1 MQQPPHDV
9 LDSSPFWQVQ
19 AVFDPDGTGKDFAY
33 TIGLHGRG
41 LPELHLWARP
51 TLGEDPGLD
60 WMLSTADRT
69 HALNELAGMLVAGRL
84 AVGDQVVHEYDHG
97 LSRVTFRVDPPGDR
111 EELEAYGAPPDALV
125 LPVRWSLSREP
136 EGQLRPLTEDA
147 QLRAAHA
154 FSELVAGLDPARRGP
169 KGWCVPTE
177 PTFDPGQRFGP
188 LTPLVLARA
197 AQLWQADDRTLRE
210 LLGAGLA
217 ALCGNSLTGA
227 TSVAI
232 ALARPAGR
240 RRCLEELQPAV
251 FDLVELLTER
261 PAARGRWRRVVRE
274 VEPSWWRESSGQ
286 ERAAML
292 DNFARLLRDLTLS
305 CLMVEAVADLADEAL
320 LLQARGPW
328 VSGLRAERFISDP
341 RWRAAPEVLD
351 AVRGLLAPLDVRT
364 LGIVAGMHEIACR
377 RGVVE
382 APDYGELCARLES
395 WALTSAV
402 VCPWSPT
409 LEGLPAWRAL
419 LDAAPGATLGG
430 MPELESWATCMTSAL
445 VHRAR
450 LSADDVD
457 TLTLLYEH
465 DLPRLREV
473 LNTPV

>member
-1 MQQPPHDV
+1 
-9 LDSSPFWQVQ
+9 
-19 AVFDPDGTGKDFAY
+19 
-33 TIGLHGRG
+33 
-41 LPELHLWARP
+41 
-51 TLGEDPGLD
+51 
-60 WMLSTADRT
+60 
-69 HALNELAGMLVAGRL
+69 
-84 AVGDQVVHEYDHG
+84 
-97 LSRVTFRVDPPGDR
+97 
-111 EELEAYGAPPDALV
+111 
-125 LPVRWSLSREP
+125 
-136 EGQLRPLTEDA
+136 
-147 QLRAAHA
+147 
-154 FSELVAGLDPARRGP
+154 
-169 KGWCVPTE
+169 
-177 PTFDPGQRFGP
+177 
-188 LTPLVLARA
+188 
-197 AQLWQADDRTLRE
+197 
-210 LLGAGLA
+210 
-217 ALCGNSLTGA
+217 
-227 TSVAI
+227 
-232 ALARPAGR
+232 
-240 RRCLEELQPAV
+240 
-251 FDLVELLTER
+251 
-261 PAARGRWRRVVRE
+261 
-274 VEPSWWRESSGQ
+274 
-286 ERAAML
+286 ML